1 MAGVANI
8 LRMPSLLRRA
18 GPQISGSFAPQA
30 WRRHLNS
37 FRTSH
42 SSATATP
49 RPIAALLQAT
59 VAEEWITVDGFVR
72 SVRSQK
78 RHSFVSLGDGSSLD
92 ALQAVVPADLAQ
104 GLAIGAAVRLQG
116 SWGPSPGRGQSHE
129 LQVTNAEVLGPSDAR
144 TFPIQK
150 KYQTPE
156 YLRTLPH
163 MRPRIPFNA
172 VVLRFRSELI
182 SSLTR
187 FFEGRRFV
195 QVHTPILT
203 SSDCEGAGEVF
214 NITTEQSG
222 DGNGSE
228 SGSGSGGN
236 PETAS
241 FFRRPVYTTV
251 SSQLHLEALAQS
263 MGHVWTLSPTF
274 RAEHSDT
281 PRHLSE
287 FYMLEAEMS
296 FTDNMAAV
304 MDLVEDMLKHI
315 VADMSQHATFEELTR
330 EQGRSADLAPAE
342 EVRRRW
348 DGLLDPA
355 AWPRIT
361 YTEAIELLKK
371 TVADQN
377 EQFEHEPIW
386 GKDLHTEHEK
396 WIAATVGKGS
406 TPVFITNYPKD
417 IKAFYMKGASVDTN
431 SSFTDGASST
441 QTVECFDLL
450 VPEFCEI
457 AGGSMRE
464 HRLEELVQAMRAK
477 GMPTGAA
484 ENSTE
489 GSATAAEIGD
499 GSNDANGLDWYL
511 DLRRWGCPPHG
522 GFGLGFDRLLCY
534 LTGVQTIRDTTAFPR
549 WYGRCDC

>member
-1 MAGVANI
+1 MAGVANF
-8 LRMPSLLRRA
+8 LRVPSLAVRA
-18 GPQISGSFAPQA
+18 GSRVPSSITPSHCRLRHAPGSIPA
-30 WRRHLNS
+30 
-37 FRTSH
+37 SH
-42 SSATATP
+42 SFSSRTAAP

-59 VAEEWITVDGFVR
+59 AAEAQEATVEGFVR

-92 ALQAVVPADLAQ
+92 ALQAVVPSDLAQ

-116 SWGPSPGRGQSHE
+116 SWAPSPGRGQSHE
-129 LQVTNAEVLGPSDAR
+129 LQVTKAEILGPSDAR
-144 TFPIQK
+144 TFPVQK

-156 YLRTLPH
+156 YLRTIPH
-163 MRPRIPFNA
+163 MRPRVPFNA
-172 VVLRFRSELI
+172 VVLRFRSELV

-187 FFEGRRFV
+187 FFDSRSFV
-195 QVHTPILT
+195 QAHVPILT

-214 NITTEQSG
+214 NITTE
-222 DGNGSE
+222 E
-228 SGSGSGGN
+228 TGSGGGYGN
-236 PETAS
+236 GEAAETPS

-251 SSQLHLEALAQS
+251 SGQLHLEALAQS
-263 MGHVWTLSPTF
+263 LGHVWTLSPTF

-296 FTDNMAAV
+296 FTDDMAAV
-304 MDLVEDMLKHI
+304 MDLVEEMLKHV
-315 VADMSQHATFEELTR
+315 VADLSKLPTFEELTR
-330 EQGRSADLAPAE
+330 EQSRSADLASAE

-348 DGLLDPA
+348 NGLLAPGV
-355 AWPRIT
+355 WPRIT
-361 YTEAIELLKK
+361 YTEAIELLR
-371 TVADQN
+371 TAQN

-386 GKDLHTEHEK
+386 GRDLHTEHEK

-406 TPVFITNYPKD
+406 TPVFVTNYPKD
-417 IKAFYMKGASVDTN
+417 IKAFYMKA
-431 SSFTDGASST
+431 ASSNVGSGGSSSS

-457 AGGSMRE
+457 AGGSMRK

-477 GMPTGAA
+477 GMPVG
-484 ENSTE
+484 STDNISE
-489 GSATAAEIGD
+489 GSAAVAGTGEGIGD
-499 GSNDANGLDWYL
+499 VNNLDWYL